1 MVSSVLGKRT
11 RSSPR
16 SAAQKEAHAPQPNV
30 RTTRRSQ
37 FVIFDTNE
45 KENPFVTPK
54 KLNAVARQAV
64 QVKDE
69 SDDVKPAKRTRSTT
83 TTPAKH
89 GAPETRVA
97 LSPAKINA
105 HFKESKSRSASTD
118 AKKQTVTPSTPRHRD
133 ALANKVAVTPRHR
146 VLVAGKPLTPRTP
159 RTPTTPKSSAPT
171 VYNEA
176 RQLFIRGSQPGRLI
190 GRDEERS
197 ELRDFVSKRALSKSS
212 GCLYISGPP
221 GTGKSALVNEIGQE
235 LEADAD
241 VKRAYINCMSVK
253 SANDLYL
260 KLLEE
265 IGEDDEVLEGAEK
278 DTLQEILFRRDTSY
292 VFILDEVD
300 YLLELD
306 LELLYNVFEW
316 SMQPKSSLVLL
327 GIANALDFTDRFLPR
342 LKSRGLKPRLLPFM
356 PYTAA
361 QIGSVITSK
370 LKSLMP
376 SATTA
381 PADYVPFV
389 HPTAIMFL
397 SKKVAAQTG
406 DLRKAFDICRRVID
420 MIESETRDKH
430 VKAASNNISSET
442 ASPCKTPLIENIN
455 LSSPPNRSPAKSLH
469 QANMSLSALTPAT
482 APRATIA
489 HMARVTAAVFSNGT
503 NQRLKAL
510 NLQQKAVL
518 CALAALETSL
528 RDKAAFAAS
537 TGDAAT
543 TPSKHVTAV
552 AAPTVKHVYTA
563 YAALCRHDNLLAPL
577 TSTEFADVLG
587 SLETL
592 SLVTPVEASGKASSS
607 ANGGGGGSSSLSFA
621 APGTPSRRGRGGRG
635 GGGFSVGTVVEER
648 RVAGCVAPRELREAV
663 AAGGPG
669 AGVLMRLLEGE
680 ALV

>member
-16 SAAQKEAHAPQPNV
+16 SAAQKEANAQQPTV

-37 FVIFDTNE
+37 FVIFDTSE

-54 KLNAVARQAV
+54 KQNSIARQVAEA
-64 QVKDE
+64 KCGNEDA
-69 SDDVKPAKRTRSTT
+69 KPAKRTRSTT

-118 AKKQTVTPSTPRHRD
+118 AKKQITTPSTPRHRD

-176 RQLFIRGSQPGRLI
+176 RQLFIRGSQTGRLI

-197 ELRDFVSKRALSKSS
+197 ELLDFVSTRVSSKSS
-212 GCLYISGPP
+212 GCMYISGPP

-235 LEADAD
+235 LEVDGD
-241 VKRAYINCMSVK
+241 TKRAYVNCMSVK

-278 DTLQEILFRRDTSY
+278 DTLQEILFRRDTSF
-292 VFILDEVD
+292 VFTLDEVD

-316 SMQPKSSLVLL
+316 SMEPKSSLVLL

-356 PYTAA
+356 PYTAP

-376 SATTA
+376 SVTTA
-381 PADYVPFV
+381 TADYVPFV
-389 HPTAIMFL
+389 HPTAILFL
-397 SKKVAAQTG
+397 AKKVAAQTG

-420 MIESETRDKH
+420 MIEGETRDKH
-430 VKAASNNISSET
+430 ARFAANDIASET
-442 ASPCKTPLIENIN
+442 ASPSKTPLIENIN
-455 LSSPPNRSPAKSLH
+455 LSSPPNRSPARALH
-469 QANMSLSALTPAT
+469 QANTSLSALTPET

-528 RDKAAFAAS
+528 RDKAASAS
-537 TGDAAT
+537 TGDAAS
-543 TPSKHVTAV
+543 TPSKHATAV
-552 AAPTVKHVYTA
+552 APTVKRVYAA

-592 SLVTPVEASGKASSS
+592 SLVTPVEASGKSSS
-607 ANGGGGGSSSLSFA
+607 ANSGSSSFSFA

-648 RVAGCVAPRELREAV
+648 RVAGCVAPRELRETL

>member
-16 SAAQKEAHAPQPNV
+16 SAGKLCNAGFSRPNV

-146 VLVAGKPLTPRTP
+146 VLVAGKPLTPP
-159 RTPTTPKSSAPT
+159 PT

>member
-1 MVSSVLGKRT
+1 MAASVLGKRT

-16 SAAQKEAHAPQPNV
+16 SAAQKEANAQQPNV

-37 FVIFDTNE
+37 FVIFDTSE
-45 KENPFVTPK
+45 KENPFFTPK
-54 KLNAVARQAV
+54 KQNSAPKAAELKEDKEDARPV
-64 QVKDE
+64 
-69 SDDVKPAKRTRSTT
+69 KRTRSTT

-89 GAPETRVA
+89 GISESRVA

-105 HFKESKSRSASTD
+105 HFKESKSTVSTD
-118 AKKQTVTPSTPRHRD
+118 AKKQTATPSTPRRRD

-159 RTPTTPKSSAPT
+159 RTPTTPKSTAPT
-171 VYNEA
+171 VYNDA
-176 RQLFIRGSQPGRLI
+176 RQLFTRGSQPGRLI
-190 GRDEERS
+190 GREEERK
-197 ELRDFVSKRALSKSS
+197 ELREFVSKRAELKTS

-221 GTGKSALVNEIGQE
+221 GTGKSALVNEVGQE
-235 LEADAD
+235 LEADGD
-241 VKRAYINCMSVK
+241 VKRAYINCMSIK
-253 SANDLYL
+253 SAGDLYL

-265 IGEDDEVLEGAEK
+265 IGEDEEVFEGAEK

-292 VFILDEVD
+292 VFTLDEVD

-356 PYTAA
+356 PYTAP
-361 QIGSVITSK
+361 QIASVISSK
-370 LKSLMP
+370 LKDLMP
-376 SATTA
+376 SVTTG
-381 PADYVPFV
+381 PADFVPFV
-389 HPTAIMFL
+389 HPTAITFL
-397 SKKVAAQTG
+397 AKKVAAQTG

-420 MIESETRDKH
+420 VIEGEARDKLA
-430 VKAASNNISSET
+430 KAAAAAAEDLPSTT
-442 ASPCKTPLIENIN
+442 ASPSKTPLIENIN
-455 LSSPPNRSPAKSLH
+455 LSSPPNRSPAKPLH
-469 QANMSLSALTPAT
+469 SLSTMTPET

-503 NQRLKAL
+503 NQRLKTL

-518 CALAALETSL
+518 CALAALEKSL
-528 RDKAAFAAS
+528 REKAAAAVA
-537 TGDAAT
+537 DAAT
-543 TPSKHVTAV
+543 PSRHTTAV
-552 AAPTVKHVYTA
+552 APTVKHIYSA
-563 YAALCRHDNLLAPL
+563 YAALCKHDNVLAPL

-592 SLVTPVEASGKASSS
+592 SLVTPVEASGKSASTTS
-607 ANGGGGGSSSLSFA
+607 GGSFSFA

-635 GGGFSVGTVVEER
+635 GGGFSAATVVEER
-648 RVAGCVAPRELREAV
+648 RVAGCVAPKELKELLAT
-663 AAGGPG
+663 GGPG
-669 AGVLMRLLEGE
+669 AGVLTRLLEGE
-680 ALV
+680 GLL